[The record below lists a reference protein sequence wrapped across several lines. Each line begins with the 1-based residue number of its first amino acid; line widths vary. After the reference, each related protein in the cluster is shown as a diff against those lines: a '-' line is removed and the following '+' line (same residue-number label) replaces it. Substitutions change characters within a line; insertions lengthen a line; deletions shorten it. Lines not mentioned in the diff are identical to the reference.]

1 MRTERRPAPSSP
13 SRTTGT
19 SAPTDR
25 TTVTAV
31 TPRFIPRR
39 APSPTRRR
47 TACRVHLRCARPS
60 RNGLSAKQL
69 ELGAAPGRRSR
80 LRGPPSR
87 SRRPTTIVTTRRPHD
102 RPKARTLR
110 GRGPN
115 QPPNGRDRRQPA
127 ARSATTSP
135 APLPPRRNPPRD
147 WAAPPPWATGPGMS
161 SGAGAAGAA
170 AGAAG
175 AGAGAAGAGAGARRS
190 RDATTASSL
199 PNPRHAGS
207 PAARPIAWPV
217 ANRSS
222 TRRASRRTRRR
233 GGERRA
239 AG

>member
-25 TTVTAV
+25 TTVTAA

-47 TACRVHLRCARPS
+47 TACRAHLRCARPS

-87 SRRPTTIVTTRRPHD
+87 SRRATTIVTTRRPNG

-110 GRGPN
+110 DRRSN
-115 QPPNGRDRRQPA
+115 QPPNGRDRRRSA
-127 ARSATTSP
+127 ARSATT
-135 APLPPRRNPPRD
+135 APRPCRRGGTRRGTGRRRRRGPPDRD
-147 WAAPPPWATGPGMS
+147 EQW
-161 SGAGAAGAA
+161 SGRGRSAGAA
-170 AGAAG
+170 AARRRSGRRG
-175 AGAGAAGAGAGARRS
+175 GRSRRS
-190 RDATTASSL
+190 RDATTAVPCRARGTRARRQHGRS
-199 PNPRHAGS
+199 RGRWRIVRR
-207 PAARPIAWPV
+207 PAAPA
-217 ANRSS
+217 AG
-222 TRRASRRTRRR
+222 R
-233 GGERRA
+233 GAEERRA